1 MKEKLPVNKEVK
13 TSMKGSRWFGVLLF
27 LILII
32 VDQLTK
38 LFADVYFN
46 DIAGA
51 PSKIVIIP
59 NVIELCISYNRGI
72 AFSGLADAD
81 QWVKIAIVAAT
92 GVLMA
97 VFSIFYFKMDKRR
110 TLIRLAI
117 VLVVAGGVGNLIDR
131 VYYRVWD
138 PTTAAVIRD
147 GVRDMV
153 RVNIIFDFGVC
164 NFADFFI
171 VGGAILLILS
181 LLFFDRDAI
190 FPVGK
195 YKILAKEAE
204 EKEEAKKAERQEK
217 NG

>member
-51 PSKIVIIP
+51 PNKIVIIP

-153 RVNIIFDFGVC
+153 RINIIFDFGVC

-204 EKEEAKKAERQEK
+204 EKEEAKKAERQAK

>member
-51 PSKIVIIP
+51 PNKIVIIP

-195 YKILAKEAE
+195 YKILAK
-204 EKEEAKKAERQEK
+204 KAERQAK